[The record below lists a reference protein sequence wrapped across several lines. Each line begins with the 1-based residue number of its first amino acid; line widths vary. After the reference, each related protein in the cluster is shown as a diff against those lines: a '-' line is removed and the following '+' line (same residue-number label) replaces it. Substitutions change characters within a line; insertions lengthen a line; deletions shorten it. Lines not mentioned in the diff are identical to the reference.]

1 VATGSEV
8 ALCVAAAELLAADGV
23 HAQVASLPSWDLF
36 AAQPELYQDAV
47 LPPDVPTLAVEAG
60 TTFGWERWADDALGI
75 DRFGASAPGDRVLA
89 ELGFTPEHVAD
100 RARQLIDDLEELE

>member
-1 VATGSEV
+1 
-8 ALCVAAAELLAADGV
+8 
-23 HAQVASLPSWDLF
+23 
-36 AAQPELYQDAV
+36 V

-60 TTFGWERWADDALGI
+60 TTYGWERWADDALGI

-100 RARQLIDDLEELE
+100 RARQLIDDLEELA